1 MHSWV
6 NNVMNKYGK
15 VALIGAGPGD
25 LDLLTLKGKEYL
37 RKADC
42 IVYDRLCNKKMLE
55 LANSDC
61 EMIFVGKANHHH
73 TMKQDDIN
81 ELLFEKAKEYDFV
94 VRLKGGDPY
103 VFGRGGEEAL
113 YLKEREIS
121 VEIVPGVSSSIAA
134 LADAGIPITHRGLA
148 KGFQVITAHSRK
160 DEPTNIDFT
169 QLLDEDVTLVFLMGL
184 AHVGEIARG
193 LINAGRSADTKAAV
207 VSNGTTN
214 HQRKVVG
221 TISNIEDLVNEAG
234 LESPS
239 IIVVGKVVGL
249 ASELDFFEKRPFFGK
264 RFFLPKIQSFN
275 YKLETG
281 ITEILYNEL
290 EERLEKDG
298 AKVTTVVTGKIKPV
312 ECDLGFIKLAALGD
326 YIVFTSGNGVRSFF
340 WNLFERYGKDI
351 RAIADFRF
359 AVVGEKTAAILRE
372 FGIVADLIPEKQIGA
387 ELAELLKKNV
397 NAGTNLY
404 WLCGKVQS
412 PEFEKTL
419 GDAYSLNK
427 IVCYEN
433 VGSELTISDELRDEI
448 RKCDGAIF
456 TSGSN
461 AKAVKGI
468 ALPDKVYSIGPSCTK
483 VLNDYGINQVSEAE
497 VSSYEGII
505 KSLLSEV

>member
-1 MHSWV
+1 M
-6 NNVMNKYGK
+6 NNVMSTNRK

-42 IVYDRLCNKKMLE
+42 IIYDRLCNKKMLE
-55 LANSDC
+55 LASSKC

-73 TMKQDDIN
+73 TLPQDKIN
-81 ELLFEKAKEYDFV
+81 ELLFEKSKEYDFV

-113 YLKEREIS
+113 YLKERGVL

-169 QLLDEDVTLVFLMGL
+169 QLMDEDVTLVFLMGL

-193 LINAGRSADTKAAV
+193 LINAGRAADTKVAV

-221 TISNIEDLVNEAG
+221 TLSNIDSLVNEAG

-249 ASELDFFEKRPFFGK
+249 ADDLDFFEKRPFFGK

-298 AKVTTVVTGKIKPV
+298 AEVVTVVTGKIKPV
-312 ECDLGFIKLAALGD
+312 ECDLGFLELATTGD

-340 WNLFERYGKDI
+340 WNLFEKQGRDI
-351 RAIADFRF
+351 RAVSNFRF

-372 FGIVADLIPEKQIGA
+372 FGIVADLIPEKQTGA

-397 NAGTNLY
+397 SEGVAIN

-419 GDAYSLNK
+419 GDDYLLNK
-427 IVCYEN
+427 IICYEN
-433 VGSELTISDELRDEI
+433 VQNELTISDELKGDI

-461 AKAVKGI
+461 AKAVEGLK
-468 ALPDKVYSIGPSCTK
+468 LPDRVYSIGPSCTA
-483 VLNDYGINQVSEAE
+483 VLKGQGVNEVTEA
-497 VSSYEGII
+497 VDASYDGII
-505 KSLLSEV
+505 NILRY

>member
-1 MHSWV
+1 M
-6 NNVMNKYGK
+6 NNVMSTNKK

-42 IVYDRLCNKKMLE
+42 IIYDRLCNKKMLE
-55 LANSDC
+55 LASSKC

-73 TMKQDDIN
+73 TLPQDKIN
-81 ELLFEKAKEYDFV
+81 ELLFEKSKEYDFV

-113 YLKEREIS
+113 YLKDRGVS

-160 DEPTNIDFT
+160 DEPTNIDFS
-169 QLLDEDVTLVFLMGL
+169 QLMDEEVTLVFLMGL

-193 LINAGRSADTKAAV
+193 LISAGRAEDTMAAV

-221 TISNIEDLVNEAG
+221 TLSNIESLAREAG

-239 IIVVGKVVGL
+239 IIVVGNVVEL
-249 ASELDFFEKRPFFGK
+249 ADKLDFFEKRPIFGK
-264 RFFLPKIQSFN
+264 KFFLPKIVSFN

-298 AKVTTVVTGKIKPV
+298 AEVLTTVTGRIKPV
-312 ECDLGFIKLAALGD
+312 ECDLGFIDTAKALD

-340 WNLFERYGKDI
+340 WNLFEKQKKDI
-351 RAIADFRF
+351 RAVAKFRF
-359 AVVGEKTAAILRE
+359 AVVGEKTGAILRE
-372 FGIVADLIPEKQIGA
+372 FGIVADLIPENQTGA
-387 ELAELLKKNV
+387 DLAKSLKENV
-397 NAGTNLY
+397 SEDVTIH

-419 GDAYSLNK
+419 GNEYSLNK
-427 IVCYEN
+427 IICYEN
-433 VGSELTISDELRDEI
+433 VQEELSFSEELKEEI
-448 RKCDGAIF
+448 RKCNGAIF

-461 AKAVKGI
+461 ARAIKNV
-468 ALPDKVYSIGPSCTK
+468 ALPEAVYSIGPSCTDALK
-483 VLNDYGINQVSEAE
+483 GQGVRQIIEATNP
-497 VSSYEGII
+497 SYDGII
-505 KSLLSEV
+505 DILR

>member
-1 MHSWV
+1 M
-6 NNVMNKYGK
+6 NNVMNKYGR

-42 IVYDRLCNKKMLE
+42 IIYDRLCNKKMLE
-55 LANSDC
+55 LASSKC

-73 TMKQDDIN
+73 TLPQDKIN
-81 ELLFEKAKEYDFV
+81 ELLFEKSKEYDFV

-113 YLKEREIS
+113 YLKERGVL

-169 QLLDEDVTLVFLMGL
+169 QLMDEEVTLVFLMGL
-184 AHVGEIARG
+184 AHVGEIAKG
-193 LINAGRSADTKAAV
+193 LISAGRTADTKAAV

-221 TISNIEDLVNEAG
+221 TLSNIESLVNEAG

-249 ASELDFFEKRPFFGK
+249 ADDLDFFEKRPFFGK

-298 AKVTTVVTGKIKPV
+298 AEVVTVVTGKIKPV
-312 ECDLGFIKLAALGD
+312 ECDLGFLELATTGD

-340 WNLFERYGKDI
+340 WNLFEKQGRDI
-351 RAIADFRF
+351 RAVSNFRF

-372 FGIVADLIPEKQIGA
+372 FGIVADLIPEKQTGA

-397 NAGTNLY
+397 NASEAIH

-419 GDAYSLNK
+419 GDDYLLNK
-427 IVCYEN
+427 IICYEN
-433 VGSELTISDELRDEI
+433 VQNELTISDELKDEI

-461 AKAVKGI
+461 AKAVAGI
-468 ALPDKVYSIGPSCTK
+468 TLPDKVFSIGPSCTA
-483 VLNDYGINQVSEAE
+483 VLKGQGVNEVTEA
-497 VSSYEGII
+497 VDASYDGII
-505 KSLLSEV
+505 NILRY